1 MIAFKRTLVVYWIPM
16 KQLKKVLISVAL
28 ATLPLLACAQDK
40 WPTQP
45 ITFIVPYPP
54 GGPTDIMARLIS
66 VPLAKKLGT
75 TVVVENKAGASG
87 NIGSGQVAR
96 AKPDGYTILLAA
108 SGNMSVNQ
116 TLFKNLNYDPIKD
129 FAPII
134 QISKF
139 PLVLEVKA
147 GSDIKTLQQ
156 YIDYAKANP
165 TKVSFGSA
173 GNGSPQHLGPELI
186 ASMSG
191 APLQHIPYKGASPA
205 LNDLLGGQ
213 IFSMCDIMAG
223 SINSIKAGL
232 LQPIAVTT
240 KTRSPVLPDVPTMD
254 ESGLKGFDYYAWH
267 GIVVP
272 AKTPP
277 AIIAKYNTALN
288 EIFNDPEFRIRWEAI
303 GSEVVGGTPEAF
315 NALILSEA
323 DRLGALVKKLGV
335 QLD

>member
-1 MIAFKRTLVVYWIPM
+1 MNKIS
-16 KQLKKVLISVAL
+16 KVLFVSVLAAL
-28 ATLPLLACAQDK
+28 PAFVQAQDK
-40 WPTQP
+40 WPSQN
-45 ITFIVPYPP
+45 INFVVPYPP
-54 GGPTDIMARLIS
+54 GGPTDIMARLIAG
-66 VPLAKKLGT
+66 PLGEKLGT

-87 NIGSGQVAR
+87 NIGSGFVAR

-116 TLFKNLNYDPIKD
+116 TLFKNLNYDPINGLE
-129 FAPII
+129 PVI

-139 PLVLEVKA
+139 PLVLEVKT

-173 GNGSPQHLGPELI
+173 GNGSPQHLCPELI
-186 ASMSG
+186 KNISG

-205 LNDLLGGQ
+205 ANDLLGGQ

-223 SINSIKAGL
+223 SIKYIQSGL

-240 KTRSPVLPDVPTMD
+240 IKRSPVLPEVPTMD

-267 GIVVP
+267 GIALP
-272 AKTPP
+272 AKTPQ
-277 AIIAKYNTALN
+277 AIVTKYNVALN
-288 EIFNDPEFRIRWEAI
+288 EMFKDPEFAKKWEAI
-303 GSEVVGGTPEAF
+303 GSEVVGGTPEQF
-315 NALILSEA
+315 KALILSEA
-323 DRLGALVKKLGV
+323 DRLGALIKKLGI